1 MISFYTRVIIITR
14 NKMNTTQNQSV
25 QVAKTIHQQLMGLG
39 KIKVWSWGANS
50 WSVLNNGLTF
60 KVQGFKFTG
69 TVNIVLVPNDTY
81 KIEFVNAND
90 IVKEFAD
97 VYFDE
102 MVDLIDN
109 YVEYTGANYSTD
121 IKKSLYIL

>member
-1 MISFYTRVIIITR
+1 MDSIYNRVKIITR

-25 QVAKTIHQQLMGLG
+25 QVSKTIHQQLMGLG
-39 KIKVWSWGANS
+39 KVKVWSWGANS
-50 WSVLNNGLTF
+50 WSIINNGIMF
-60 KVQGFKFTG
+60 KVQGFKFKG
-69 TVNIVLVPNDTY
+69 TVNITLVPNDTY
-81 KIEFVNAND
+81 KIEFIKASKT
-90 IVKEFAD
+90 VKEYTD